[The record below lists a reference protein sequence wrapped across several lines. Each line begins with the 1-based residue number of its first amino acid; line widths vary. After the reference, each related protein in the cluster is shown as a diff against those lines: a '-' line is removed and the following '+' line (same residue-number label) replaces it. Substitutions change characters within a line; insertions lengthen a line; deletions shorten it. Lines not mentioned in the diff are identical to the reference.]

1 MIYLPDTNVLIQF
14 LNPGQSP
21 VKDHFL
27 SVNALDIRLCSVV
40 KAELYYGAMKSNRST
55 DNLVLLD
62 EFFANFDSLPFDDDA
77 ARKYG
82 EVRSALARR
91 GTPIG
96 PNDLMIASTALVHG
110 AVVVTHNTREFSRVE
125 GLKIEDWEEAL
136 QELSKLPTK
145 LKEVAVEN
153 R

>member
-1 MIYLPDTNVLIQF
+1 MIYLPDTNALIRF

-27 SVNALDIRLCSVV
+27 SVNALEIRLCSVV
-40 KAELYYGAMKSNRST
+40 KAELYYGAMKSSRSA

-62 EFFANFDSLPFDDDA
+62 EFFANFASLPFDDDA

-82 EVRSALARR
+82 EVRSVLARQ

-96 PNDLMIASTALVHG
+96 PNDLMIAATALVHG
-110 AVVVTHNTREFSRVE
+110 AVVVTHNTREFSRVD
-125 GLKIEDWEEAL
+125 GLKIDDWEEY
-136 QELSKLPTK
+136 
-145 LKEVAVEN
+145 
-153 R
+153 